1 MQLDAETIST
11 IIAASSVIIGVI
23 FSVMSIFMNTKN
35 ATRSRQA
42 RLFMDFN
49 SAISE
54 REFFDSFFQILTKWQ
69 WKDATDFD
77 AKYGPVRN
85 PDDYNTFIRVGM
97 QFDSLGTLVRNK
109 LTDIKF
115 MPRGVAFMVT
125 SFWNKYSPI
134 ASQLE
139 TMWGNAGVFEEIKY
153 LYDET
158 MKASP

>member
-1 MQLDAETIST
+1 
-11 IIAASSVIIGVI
+11 
-23 FSVMSIFMNTKN
+23 
-35 ATRSRQA
+35 
-42 RLFMDFN
+42 MDFN

-54 REFFDSFFQILTKWQ
+54 TDFFDSFFQILTKWE
-69 WKDATDFD
+69 WKDAKDFD
-77 AKYGPVRN
+77 EKYGLVRN

-125 SFWNKYSPI
+125 SFWLRYSPI

-139 TMWGNAGVFEEIKY
+139 VMWGNTGVFEEIKY
-153 LYDET
+153 LYDEI
-158 MKASP
+158 MKASA